1 MFLNRKI
8 STRLDLMIPIHNNS
22 IEHNNSTGNLKTFAC
37 GERVACRNYSGS
49 VKWKFGIV
57 SARKGKL
64 HYSISLDDGRSWERH
79 ANQMHRIGENTPT
92 SCLENDH
99 YYWDI
104 EESREPECPSNSS
117 APNTESTSDA
127 PRNAAPV
134 SLQSNTCVEAR
145 SELEAPRRSTRYKK
159 RPEFFSDRT
168 TKYSS

>member
-1 MFLNRKI
+1 
-8 STRLDLMIPIHNNS
+8 
-22 IEHNNSTGNLKTFAC
+22 
-37 GERVACRNYSGS
+37 
-49 VKWKFGIV
+49 V

-79 ANQMHRIGENTPT
+79 ANQMRKIGKDTPT

-117 APNTESTSDA
+117 APNTENTSDA

-134 SLQSNTCVEAR
+134 SLQSNTCVETR

-159 RPEFFSDRT
+159 RSEFFSDCT
-168 TKYSS
+168 AKYSN